1 MSDYISNS
9 RKVVIVGA
17 GDVGSSFAYA
27 LAQRGIAEEIAMV
40 DVNAELM
47 KGQVLDLVH
56 GAPYYPTVNI
66 HNGDK
71 SDYADARV
79 IVITAGAKQKPGES
93 RLELLKKNVRIIEG
107 IVSDIVEQNSKA
119 ILVVVSNPV
128 DVLTYFA
135 WKKSGWPRQRVIGSG
150 TVLDSARLRYL
161 ISDHC
166 KIDVK
171 NVHAYIIGEH
181 GDSEFAA
188 WSMSH
193 IGGMTLE
200 EFLDLKGERENN
212 KMIQNEIEQ
221 KVRDSAYHIIDYKGA
236 TYYAVG
242 LALVKITEAIL
253 LNQKSVLTVS
263 MCLDGEYGLSDVCL
277 GVPCLV
283 SAQGAEEIIQ
293 KKLPPD
299 EQKSLESSAEILKVS
314 IREAGS

>member
-1 MSDYISNS
+1 MGLLHMSNDLQSQS

-17 GDVGSSFAYA
+17 GDVGSTFAYA
-27 LAQRGIAEEIAMV
+27 LAQRGIAEEIAMI
-40 DVNAELM
+40 DQNQNLM

-56 GAPYYPTVNI
+56 GAPYYPTVKI
-66 HNGDK
+66 YTGDK
-71 SDYADARV
+71 KDYSDARI

-93 RLELLKKNVRIIEG
+93 RLELLKKNINIIEG
-107 IVSDIVEQNSKA
+107 IVSDIVSQNSTA
-119 ILVVVSNPV
+119 IIVVVSNPV

-135 WKKSGWPRQRVIGSG
+135 WKKSGWPRERVIGSG

-166 KIDVK
+166 NVDVK

-193 IGGMTLE
+193 IAGIPLE
-200 EFLDLKGERENN
+200 EFLSLKDTNDKNKKER
-212 KMIQNEIEQ
+212 KDIEQ

-242 LALVKITEAIL
+242 LALVRITEAIL
-253 LNQKSVLTVS
+253 LNQRSVLSVS
-263 MCLDGEYGLSDVCL
+263 VYLHGEYGISDVCL
-277 GVPCLV
+277 GYPVWCLLR
-283 SAQGAEEIIQ
+283 AL
-293 KKLPPD
+293 KKL
-299 EQKSLESSAEILKVS
+299 LKKNY
-314 IREAGS
+314 RLKNKQHWKDQPEY